1 MNEKELKQLKEKLEE
16 GLELINKALE
26 GEEKEDDKKE
36 TKGEMVT
43 RRTTI

>member
-26 GEEKEDDKKE
+26 GKEKEDDKKE

-43 RRTTI
+43 KRKSI